1 MSSVTFF
8 FTFKTY
14 VSLILTVC
22 IQVEELRAQLMKAE
36 GDRKGLQ
43 HQVSQIS
50 KPQANHQDEQGDDWR
65 FRRGI
70 ILICECR
77 FFKNLS

>member
-1 MSSVTFF
+1 
-8 FTFKTY
+8 
-14 VSLILTVC
+14 
-22 IQVEELRAQLMKAE
+22 MKAE

-50 KPQANHQDEQGDDWR
+50 NQLSNRQDEQGDDQR

-70 ILICECR
+70 ILICKYVG
-77 FFKNLS
+77 F